1 MAHDRGRQLEAAA
14 AELAGIDRKR
24 FRRWTAGSSAGRRVR
39 DLVRLATRIGGDP
52 QDSSEETLRK
62 ALLVAVSLMVIPAGM
77 LWGGL
82 YWTFDERTA
91 ALVPWGYV
99 VASVACLGAFALT
112 RSFRFLRAAE
122 LLLILVCPFAVM
134 LLLGGVTASS
144 GVILWSL
151 LAPLGAIVFD
161 RPRRAWLWFAA
172 FLVLLVAG
180 VPLAPLVRPTEVEL
194 PDDAVL
200 AFGALNIAAPSLIS
214 FTLLVTFARQREAA
228 QQRVEDLLLNIL
240 PEEIANRLQD
250 ERHAI
255 ADHFD
260 SASILF
266 ADVVDFT
273 PLSAHLAPAEVV
285 DLLDRLFTEFDELVD
300 RYGLEKIKTI
310 GDAYMVVAGVP
321 RSRPD
326 HAHVLARMALD
337 MRDCAGC
344 YLRPDG
350 RGNLQL
356 RIGINSGPVVAGV
369 IGRRRFLYDLWGDA
383 VNMASRMETHG
394 AAGRIQIT
402 RTTWELIRDSFVCE
416 ARGTVPVKGKGDV
429 ETWYLGGPREPDVAA
444 EDCSAE

>member
-1 MAHDRGRQLEAAA
+1 MAWTHEHAPVTEPETVHDPVGQLEAAA
-14 AELAGIDRKR
+14 AELAGIDRRR
-24 FRRWTAGSSAGRRVR
+24 FRRWTAGSSAARRVR
-39 DLVRLATRIGGDP
+39 NVVGLATRIGSDP
-52 QDSSEETLRK
+52 HDSSEQRLRK
-62 ALLVAVSLMVIPAGM
+62 ALLVSVSLMVIPAGA
-77 LWGGL
+77 LWGTL
-82 YWTFDERTA
+82 YWAFGERTA

-99 VASVACLGAFALT
+99 VASVACLAGFALT

-122 LLLILVCPFAVM
+122 LLLILVAPFALM
-134 LLLGGVTASS
+134 LLLGGLTASS
-144 GVILWSL
+144 GVILWSF

-172 FLVLLVAG
+172 FLALILAG
-180 VPLAPLVRPTEVEL
+180 VPLAPLVRPTDVVL
-194 PDDAVL
+194 SDDVVL
-200 AFGALNIAAPSLIS
+200 AFGAMNIIAPSLIS

-250 ERHAI
+250 ERQRI

-273 PLSAHLAPAEVV
+273 PLSACLAPAEVV
-285 DLLDRLFTEFDELVD
+285 DLLDRLFTDFDELVD

-321 RSRPD
+321 RPRPD
-326 HAHVLARMALD
+326 HAHVLARMALE
-337 MRDCAGC
+337 MRDCANR

-350 RGNLQL
+350 PGNLQL

-369 IGRRRFLYDLWGDA
+369 IGRRRFLYDLWG
-383 VNMASRMETHG
+383 
-394 AAGRIQIT
+394 
-402 RTTWELIRDSFVCE
+402 
-416 ARGTVPVKGKGDV
+416 
-429 ETWYLGGPREPDVAA
+429 
-444 EDCSAE
+444 